1 MSYRWK
7 YNTKMCLQEDA
18 PGLNVMTHHKEVVK
32 KLNLLREE
40 LVRLVQGLQE
50 MPWEVQRPPG
60 CKCDLPSQ
68 YPPFVVSPQISL
80 ISKSSHSV
88 SHPTPISSLPCVS
101 LSTASQPKFH
111 STTSAFTISSL
122 FRSGTQKPASTSFL
136 CTVCW
141 SRRE

>member
-1 MSYRWK
+1 
-7 YNTKMCLQEDA
+7 MCLQEDA
-18 PGLNVMTHHKEVVK
+18 PGMNVMTHHKEVVK

-68 YPPFVVSPQISL
+68 YPPPLSSQPSVVTPQISL
-80 ISKSSHSV
+80 ISQSSQSV
-88 SHPTPISSLPCVS
+88 THPTPISSLPCVP

-111 STTSAFTISSL
+111 STISAFTTSSL

-136 CTVCW
+136 CMLV
-141 SRRE
+141 